1 MLRKSF
7 EFTKTI
13 PAGIRSTSAS
23 FDEQRRSHSALSVGL
38 LEVDD
43 MELLLFG
50 VAIVGTSAGSMLI
63 GHAIARLVRSKS
75 YRGITPIP
83 LRGAYIQTQME
94 STQMTNKGRIK
105 RDIVEEF
112 GHRELRTFTPT
123 NSRLDVGGQSN
134 RKIPADDVSHTFCEN
149 LAVREIAVELRDWRR
164 AS

>member
-1 MLRKSF
+1 VLRKSF

-23 FDEQRRSHSALSVGL
+23 FDEQRRSHSALSLGL

-83 LRGAYIQTQME
+83 LRGAYIQTQIE

-112 GHRELRTFTPT
+112 GHRELRTT
-123 NSRLDVGGQSN
+123 RLDVGGQSN
-134 RKIPADDVSHTFCEN
+134 RKIPSDDVSHTFCEN
-149 LAVREIAVELRDWRR
+149 LAVGEIAVELRDWRR

>member
-1 MLRKSF
+1 
-7 EFTKTI
+7 
-13 PAGIRSTSAS
+13 
-23 FDEQRRSHSALSVGL
+23 
-38 LEVDD
+38 
-43 MELLLFG
+43 MELLLFS
-50 VAIVGTSAGSMLI
+50 VAIVGTSAGSFLI
-63 GHAIARLVRSKS
+63 GHAIARLVRSKP

-105 RDIVEEF
+105 RDIGEEF
-112 GHRELRTFTPT
+112 GHQELRTFTPT

-149 LAVREIAVELRDWRR
+149 LAVGEIAVELRDWRR